1 MCGPHFFREILTAEC
16 YQELNMQCIS
26 LLDKIEWEWQVQKD
40 DAAAHMVNSTM
51 AMISE
56 FFDYHVILIYDHQD
70 HWT

>member
-1 MCGPHFFREILTAEC
+1 
-16 YQELNMQCIS
+16 MQCIS